1 MSIRTQIMVIDRD
14 RLVQSIANEEARLS
28 ENGYED
34 GYDKMLTG
42 FQLSHM
48 RKYLDVLNR
57 RIERL

>member
-1 MSIRTQIMVIDRD
+1 MVIDRD